1 MSGGDRIGTGSFGA
15 KKWLLQP
22 DSAMARWEEW
32 SGTRVVV
39 DKLLETKFILVVTFL
54 CQVAGLYVLLV
65 TPLRSA
71 PEASYWWP
79 VIGLGHLLLG

>member
-1 MSGGDRIGTGSFGA
+1 MWGQVNGYCDGE
-15 KKWLLQP
+15 WL
-22 DSAMARWEEW
+22 
-32 SGTRVVV
+32 GTRGVI
-39 DKLLETKFILVVTFL
+39 DKFLETRFTLVVPGL